1 MEKKK
6 IYLILSLFLIISS
19 IILAVLSIIFAYSIS
34 IQRNSF
40 LEKEEIYFEKFSVK
54 VKDGIEIKGL
64 LYVDEDLEEKED
76 NSVPSVLLLHGLNG
90 RKEHKM
96 DIVFQFVKCGFAV
109 FSVEQRGHGDSGG
122 FISFLDKEPGDM
134 EDVIDYIEDHFDFSN
149 VSHIALLGF
158 SYGGGIGA
166 ILQSS
171 DDRIYA
177 SVLYHPLVSI
187 KHLTE
192 LMPFQNLIGVTYSV
206 GPLEDIKDGFDV
218 CTPTNTANLL
228 LIHGEDDELISSD
241 DSKELYE
248 QVDGNYRNDIGLEI
262 RPDLNH
268 FETEVD
274 DESLKYA
281 IVWLEHFYHDKT
293 IDITN
298 RDFEISSIKLKDF
311 DYPES
316 LLPEYLIL
324 ISAIIL
330 FLGIS
335 LLLLPRKIWPLSS
348 DIPSN
353 ETIDD
358 ERDPQLYKKMV
369 LSHIVIYVIPVII
382 GAPLFAIFNP
392 SYLFGY
398 SLIIPIATI
407 ILFLLMPRF
416 GYSDWKSKYSSHLKT
431 EWNDWYNNNLKLLL
445 YGLSIVMV
453 PVLFYVI
460 IFNFNANLMTSF
472 PIPFFN
478 TTMILYLSMG
488 ISTFYMDYLMIR
500 GIKTQHSIILIGLRS
515 LTLIIFFTFIP
526 IPPFGFTGLPI
537 SGEIAQ
543 ILIFSL
549 MGLVFWAALMLMRLL
564 KKIYKNIIPVMLI
577 FFLPLTIFLLFL
589 VIRIV

>member
-1 MEKKK
+1 
-6 IYLILSLFLIISS
+6 
-19 IILAVLSIIFAYSIS
+19 
-34 IQRNSF
+34 
-40 LEKEEIYFEKFSVK
+40 
-54 VKDGIEIKGL
+54 
-64 LYVDEDLEEKED
+64 
-76 NSVPSVLLLHGLNG
+76 
-90 RKEHKM
+90 
-96 DIVFQFVKCGFAV
+96 
-109 FSVEQRGHGDSGG
+109 
-122 FISFLDKEPGDM
+122 
-134 EDVIDYIEDHFDFSN
+134 
-149 VSHIALLGF
+149 
-158 SYGGGIGA
+158 
-166 ILQSS
+166 
-171 DDRIYA
+171 
-177 SVLYHPLVSI
+177 
-187 KHLTE
+187 
-192 LMPFQNLIGVTYSV
+192 MPFQNLIGVTYSV
-206 GPLEDIKDGFDV
+206 GPLEDIEDGFDV
-218 CTPTNTANLL
+218 CTSANTANLL

-268 FETEVD
+268 FENEVD

-281 IVWLEHFYHDKT
+281 IVWLEHFYHDRT

-298 RDFEISSIKLKDF
+298 RDLEISSIKLKDF

-316 LLPEYLIL
+316 SLPEYLIL

-335 LLLLPRKIWPLSS
+335 LLILPGRIWPLSS

-353 ETIDD
+353 ETLDD
-358 ERDPQLYKKMV
+358 EKDAQRYKKMM

-416 GYSDWKSKYSSHLKT
+416 GYSDWKSKYRSHLKT
-431 EWNDWYNNNLKLLL
+431 EWNDWYSNNLKLLL

-488 ISTFYMDYLMIR
+488 ISTFYMDYLLIR
-500 GIKTQHSIILIGLRS
+500 GMKIQHSIILIGLRS

-526 IPPFGFTGLPI
+526 IPPFVFTGLPL

-549 MGLVFWAALMLMRLL
+549 IGLVFWAVLMLMRLL
-564 KKIYKNIIPVMLI
+564 KKIYKNIMPVMLI
-577 FFLPLTIFLLFL
+577 FFLPLIIFLLFL